1 MWRRDKLQEEEEDL
15 KSPNKVTSSADGNNN
30 SSDASEKWLVIQTFE
45 QLQHSDLVGKL
56 QRCHPCHYL
65 VRRLWTKWPTL
76 RGLILVTVARRAP
89 FKII

>member
-1 MWRRDKLQEEEEDL
+1 MWRRDKLQEEEEEE
-15 KSPNKVTSSADGNNN
+15 SPNKVTSSKDGNNN

-65 VRRLWTKWPTL
+65 VRGLMDKVANVTWTH
-76 RGLILVTVARRAP
+76 RGDSHKESAC
-89 FKII
+89 